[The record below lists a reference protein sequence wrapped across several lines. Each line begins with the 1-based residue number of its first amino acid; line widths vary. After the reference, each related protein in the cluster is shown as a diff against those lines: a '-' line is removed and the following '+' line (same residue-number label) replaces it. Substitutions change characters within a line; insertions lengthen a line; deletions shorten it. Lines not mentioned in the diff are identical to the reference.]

1 MVELVR
7 FSDVTSLYEEAA
19 RRWVSIA
26 VESVEARGRM
36 TVALSGGSTP
46 RALYELLATPEWRE
60 QVPWDKVYFFWG
72 DERRVSSTDP
82 DSNFRMVSEALLDHV
97 PVDPGHV
104 FPINGTE
111 LAKSAQRAYTY
122 TIEKQFGLAR
132 REFPRF
138 DLMLAGLGADAHFA
152 SIYPG
157 TRAAS
162 DLSNMVLVYPV
173 HQLGVER
180 VTLTIPVF
188 NNARHVMF
196 LVTGEEKA
204 QALANTLESE
214 HRSSTYPAQSVILA
228 EGTVTWL
235 VDEAAASKLTKDA

>member
-19 RRWVSIA
+19 RRWVTIA
-26 VESVEARGRM
+26 AESVEARGRM

-46 RALYELLATPEWRE
+46 RTLYELLASHEWRQ
-60 QVPWDKVYFFWG
+60 QVPWDKVYLFWG
-72 DERRVSSTDP
+72 DERRVPSTDP
-82 DSNFRMVSEALLDHV
+82 DSNFRMASEALLDHV
-97 PVDPGHV
+97 PVDPAHV

-111 LAKSAQRAYTY
+111 LAKSAQRAYSY
-122 TIEKQFGLAR
+122 TLEKQFDLGR

-138 DLMLAGLGADAHFA
+138 DLMLAGLGVDAHFA
-152 SIYPG
+152 SIFPG

-188 NNARHVMF
+188 NNARNVMF

-204 QALANTLESE
+204 EALANTLEGE
-214 HRSSTYPAQSVILA
+214 ARRSTYPAQSLNLMD
-228 EGTVTWL
+228 GTVTWL
-235 VDEAAASKLTKDA
+235 VDDAAASKLTNDV